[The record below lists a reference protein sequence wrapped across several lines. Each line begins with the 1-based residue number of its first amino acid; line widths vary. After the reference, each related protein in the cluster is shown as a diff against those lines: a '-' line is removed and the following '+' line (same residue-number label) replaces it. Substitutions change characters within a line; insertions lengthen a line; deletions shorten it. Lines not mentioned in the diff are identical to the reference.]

1 MRRTNRAAALGH
13 LARLLLASALLASA
27 PLVLAPPVGHAAEEE
42 PAQPSEQDDGY
53 TMELWTGL
61 MSPFCPG
68 RLLIDCPSS
77 QADALRE
84 RIAAEEAAGRDKDE
98 VVAAIYAD
106 FGDIIW
112 QAPRAEGFGL
122 AAYLIPLLAAVF
134 GIGVVLTFLRRQRRA
149 IASSTGSRPGRARA
163 PASLDPDLERRID
176 AEMNELRS

>member
-1 MRRTNRAAALGH
+1 MRRAYRAIALGY
-13 LARLLLASALLASA
+13 LARLLLASVLLIGFVAAAESA
-27 PLVLAPPVGHAAEEE
+27 PPTPQDG
-42 PAQPSEQDDGY
+42 DDGY

-68 RLLIDCPSS
+68 RLLIDCPSA
-77 QADALRE
+77 QADALRA
-84 RIAAEEAAGRDKDE
+84 RIAEEEASGREKDE

-106 FGDIIW
+106 YGDIIW

-122 AAYLIPLLAAVF
+122 AAYIIPLVAVVV

-149 IASSTGSRPGRARA
+149 IAISSRTQRKPSATPV
-163 PASLDPDLERRID
+163 PLDPDLERRID